1 MSVIEQPARFRL
13 VTTRSS
19 GDAGAAPGVFCPW
32 KKNRVEL
39 EGCLT
44 CQHYVG
50 FSVDPMSQNSFLH
63 CGYGAESAATGDTA
77 IDICGGSA
85 QTPLRE
91 IMSWEVITMH
101 VDTPLQDV
109 VRRLVDEEISG
120 APVVDDAGK
129 LVGMISKTD
138 IAHAAVDPRVHDLLE
153 AKTAADLMMPII
165 FCLTDDATVAQAAQ
179 IMVQEHVHRVPLI
192 SADGRVVGIVSSLD
206 LLAWLV

>member
-1 MSVIEQPARFRL
+1 
-13 VTTRSS
+13 
-19 GDAGAAPGVFCPW
+19 
-32 KKNRVEL
+32 
-39 EGCLT
+39 
-44 CQHYVG
+44 
-50 FSVDPMSQNSFLH
+50 
-63 CGYGAESAATGDTA
+63 
-77 IDICGGSA
+77 
-85 QTPLRE
+85 
-91 IMSWEVITMH
+91 MH